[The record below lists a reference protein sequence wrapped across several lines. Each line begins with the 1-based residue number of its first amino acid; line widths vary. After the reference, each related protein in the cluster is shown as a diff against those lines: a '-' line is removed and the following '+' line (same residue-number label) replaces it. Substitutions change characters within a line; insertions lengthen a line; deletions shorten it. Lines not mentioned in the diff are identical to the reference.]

1 MQVVSVNK
9 PLIYILF
16 VSLILLSGCVST
28 VDPVDPSDVIVTA
41 PSIEMKEFQEK
52 DIAVSVANNA
62 TLSIDSVSVTSFDLF
77 NVLSGGNMNIPG
89 KTKKT
94 DAPSS
99 VMINAR
105 IVAPGFKEA
114 SNTSMLTL
122 SYASGKDNKGNPVM
136 KTKSVPVL
144 TTVLPDAK
152 LQFLGFVKG
161 LKNVTESEVTTWEA
175 GAGDNVTITFSIK
188 NDGKSTIDEN
198 TLKVF
203 ADVDNNRMGNN
214 NSIIIGN
221 AMAKGG
227 TSNTLGIQIQVPKN
241 APNGETDVSVNLL
254 MGEKVIDSKTLKLK
268 VKL

>member
-1 MQVVSVNK
+1 M
-9 PLIYILF
+9 YILL
-16 VSLILLSGCVST
+16 VSIILLSGCVST
-28 VDPVDPSDVIVTA
+28 VNPVDPSDVIVKV

-52 DIAVSVANNA
+52 DIAVSVTNNA
-62 TLSIDSVSVTSFDLF
+62 TLPIDSVSVTSFELF

-89 KTKKT
+89 KTKET
-94 DAPSS
+94 DVLPS
-99 VMINAR
+99 VMINAK
-105 IVAPGFKEA
+105 IVSPGFKEA
-114 SNTSMLTL
+114 SNASMLTL

-152 LQFLGFVKG
+152 LQFVGFVKG
-161 LKNVTESEVTTWEA
+161 LENLRESEAATWEA
-175 GAGDNVTITFSIK
+175 SAGDNVTITFSIK

-203 ADVDNNRMGNN
+203 ANVENNRMGNN

-227 TSNTLGIQIQVPKN
+227 TSNTLGIQLQVPKN
-241 APNGETDVSVNLL
+241 APNGETGVSMTLL
-254 MGEKVIDSKTLKLK
+254 MGEKVIDSKTLKLR